1 MAIGP
6 ATSNAGPAAPPT
18 PQNPAAQ
25 RLADVARIA
34 YDTYSHDCSHS
45 IWFVLKQI
53 VDPNQPY
60 MVADQLMASVKRPG
74 SGWRQVQLAE
84 ASDLANRG
92 VVVLGGL
99 EKKGHGHVV
108 VVMPGP
114 WHAAGGFSGLPE
126 QGSYPPSMSGSMS
139 SWQGA
144 RSRGER
150 TVRDPW
156 GAGDWPQVTF
166 WTKQ

>member
-1 MAIGP
+1 MALPASGQGSAQVQEQAVNP
-6 ATSNAGPAAPPT
+6 ATK
-18 PQNPAAQ
+18 
-25 RLADVARIA
+25 RLMDVAHTA

-60 MVADQLMASVKRPG
+60 MVADDLMKVVKAPG
-74 SGWRQVQLAE
+74 SGWRQVDLQA
-84 ASDLANRG
+84 ASDLANKG
-92 VVVLGGL
+92 VVVIGGL
-99 EKKGHGHVV
+99 EKQGHGHVV
-108 VVMPGP
+108 VVMPGA

-126 QGSYPPSMSGSMS
+126 RGSYPPSMSGSMS
-139 SWQGA
+139 SWLGA

-156 GAGDWPQVTF
+156 GAADWPNVTF
-166 WTKQ
+166 WTRQ